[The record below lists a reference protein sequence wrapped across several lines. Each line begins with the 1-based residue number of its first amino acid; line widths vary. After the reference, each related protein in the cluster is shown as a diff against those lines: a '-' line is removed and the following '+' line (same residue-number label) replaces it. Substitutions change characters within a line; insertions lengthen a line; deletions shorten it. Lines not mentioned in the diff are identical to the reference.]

1 MILKGGDRVRVT
13 PIRGIVGSVLWLA
26 ISLLQPAPSRGEAL
40 EDSLA
45 PHIKAIDRT
54 ATTPP
59 GQERVATR
67 VAQDLNATCKCT
79 AYTPA
84 SVAAQRAQNSWG
96 WGEVV
101 IANRLAQARA
111 TELLKSQPGLTP
123 AQALALATGQVTAA
137 RQTMGWGAIAQAHG
151 LKVGEVVSSVEKTAK
166 AVERSDKTGNAMSS
180 KGPDRS
186 ANNPDKGSKADKG
199 GPDAAADRGGSGQGG
214 GQGGGHGGG
223 QGGGHGNAGGGG
235 GGGAGGGGGGG
246 GKGK

>member
-1 MILKGGDRVRVT
+1 MILRGGDRVRVT
-13 PIRGIVGSVLWLA
+13 PIRGILVSVLWLA
-26 ISLLQPAPSRGEAL
+26 MSLLQPAPSRGEAL

-45 PHIKAIDRT
+45 PHAKAIDRT

-59 GQERVATR
+59 GQGRVATR

-84 SVAAQRAQNSWG
+84 SVAAQRAQNNWG

-101 IANRLAQARA
+101 IANRLAQTLA

-123 AQALALATGQVTAA
+123 AQALAQATGQVTAA

-151 LKVGEVVSSVEKTAK
+151 LKVGEIVSSVEKTAK
-166 AVERSDKTGNAMSS
+166 AVERSDKTGNATSG
-180 KGPDRS
+180 KGPDGS
-186 ANNPDKGSKADKG
+186 AHNADKGSKADKD
-199 GPDAAADRGGSGQGG
+199 GPDVAADRGGAGQGG
-214 GQGGGHGGG
+214 GQGGGHGG
-223 QGGGHGNAGGGG
+223 GNAGGGG